1 MEFSKEDIIAEM
13 YTSDIIS
20 NIETSDKYKKL
31 LKEYNRLFET
41 IEDDNLKT
49 KFANLEELKNKM
61 YAEHDKQIFK
71 IGFSIATK
79 MIIEALT
86 TEL

>member
-20 NIETSDKYKKL
+20 NIETSDKYNKL
-31 LKEYNRLFET
+31 LREYNRLFET

-49 KFANLEELKNKM
+49 KFANLEELKNIM

>member
-31 LKEYNRLFET
+31 LREYNRLFET

-49 KFANLEELKNKM
+49 KFANLEELKNIM

>member
-20 NIETSDKYKKL
+20 SIETSEKYKKL

-49 KFANLEELKNKM
+49 KFANLEELKNQM

-79 MIIEALT
+79 MIMEAMAY
-86 TEL
+86 EL

>member
-13 YTSDIIS
+13 YTSNIIS
-20 NIETSDKYKKL
+20 SIETSKKYKKL

-41 IEDDNLKT
+41 IEDDSLKT
-49 KFANLEELKNKM
+49 KFANLEELKNQM

-79 MIIEALT
+79 MIIQALS

>member
-71 IGFSIATK
+71 IGFSISTK
-79 MIIEALT
+79 MIIQALT